1 MYKWIWNFLRI
12 TGKPERVKELK
23 EKANIDGGV
32 FNFEAFVPVDR
43 EDRRYFSTEE
53 GVNDEYRLK
62 RWRHDHWGVESNAVD
77 GEIKDESPESILYA
91 FKTARAEWYDSP
103 AKVARALRTL
113 YPDLEIVWECCGERK
128 LSNADITFDY
138 YDENGGLL
146 KTLKDPSKVIYNRLL
161 MDAEN
166 IEKFRNL
173 YPNKRKYDVFRLSRI
188 IPEPDNESEEWMDYN
203 FLFNVVMR
211 DFDLELDGQW
221 NLFFQKDDIGP
232 ALAAWRYEN
241 WGTPSE
247 AMYEEDCGVF
257 DCHLDYAPDSPE
269 KWEKKAFKELVEKGI
284 CFYTLAFPPFKIY
297 QKMAA
302 DGLVFKVKWTFVKVK
317 WTFGYG
323 DRTYDSKWSHG
334 EGQVVGGRF
343 RYEAGPITS
352 VERKLIEK
360 EDVFRLSDKDS
371 YQGEQIIVR
380 NRKHLD
386 QLLECVRDKIVRI
399 FESLKNKE
407 RVCGLIPD
415 DLSLVGE
422 NLFRLDKPFDLSF
435 LDVSRVTDMSGLFE
449 GFEVSFFHYKPDV
462 QKRRFKCRCQIKL
475 DISRWDVSNVTK
487 MTHMFDGC
495 ENVDFG
501 DLSHWNRSKVKE
513 C

>member
-1 MYKWIWNFLRI
+1 MKNVMNFLRI
-12 TGKPERVKELK
+12 TGKSERVKELK
-23 EKANIDGGV
+23 EKANLDGLV
-32 FNFEAFVPVDR
+32 FNFEAFVPIDDKDPEYQTK
-43 EDRRYFSTEE
+43 ED
-53 GVNDEYRLK
+53 GVEKFDLK
-62 RWRHDHWGVESNAVD
+62 KWQRDHWGVESNAVD

-128 LSNADITFDY
+128 LSNADIKFDY

-161 MDAEN
+161 MDEEN
-166 IEKFRNL
+166 LEKFKKL

-188 IPEPDNESEEWMDYN
+188 IPEPDNESEEWRDYN
-203 FLFNVVMR
+203 YYFDVDLR
-211 DFDLELDGQW
+211 DFDPELDGQW
-221 NLFFQKDDIGP
+221 NLFFKKDEIGP

-247 AMYEEDCGVF
+247 VIYENDRGVF
-257 DCHLDYAPDSPE
+257 DCFLDYAPDSPE
-269 KWEKKAFKELVEKGI
+269 ESEKKAFKELVEKGI
-284 CFYTLAFPPFKIY
+284 CFYTLALPPFKIY

-302 DGLVFKVKWTFVKVK
+302 DGLVFKVKWTF
-317 WTFGYG
+317 GYG
-323 DRTYDSKWSHG
+323 DRADDSKWKEG

-343 RYEAGPITS
+343 RNETMITPF
-352 VERKLIEK
+352 ERKLIEK
-360 EDVFRLSDKDS
+360 KDVFRLSDKDS
-371 YQGEQIIVR
+371 YNGEQIIVR

-399 FESLKNKE
+399 LESLKNKE

-495 ENVDFG
+495 DHVDFG
-501 DLSHWNRSKVKE
+501 DLSGWNRSKVTE